1 MKVFARVRR
10 PKKARGNILFRYGWK
25 ITLLL
30 LLAGAVFAVFLFY
43 GTWAQTFHMKSVGEM
58 PERSTVYDADGK
70 IYSRLAGANR
80 LKVSLS
86 EVSPE
91 FIAAVLAREDARF
104 YDHKGIDW
112 RGVVRALSRD
122 VVRMKAKE
130 GASSLTMQLARNS
143 LPLGGRTFSRKLLE
157 AMVALRI
164 EREFTKQQILELY
177 VNRIYFGSGCYG
189 VETASQAY
197 FGKNASKLNLSEA
210 ALLAGLI
217 RGPNRFSPLKNPKGA
232 AVQRDAVLDRMVAL
246 KKITSSQAEQAKKTK
261 IVTHPKRMPQIQE
274 NYAMD
279 AVQRALSLILTQDQ
293 MDDGGLSIYT
303 TLDSS
308 VQNAAQDALE
318 TQLSKIE
325 RQSNFRHPTKAE
337 YKPPENGEGDAAM
350 PYLEGAVVMI
360 DNASGGIR
368 ALVGGRDYAQSKFNR
383 ALAPANRQIGS
394 AFKPFVYTVAFSH
407 GLFPSSAISD
417 GPIQPGEIDGAGNWS
432 PGNSDGTYGG
442 VMPCSYG
449 LIHSRNTMSVRVGQ
463 FAGLDTVQKIANDL
477 GIAQNIPHGPASY
490 IGSFESNL
498 KDLTSAYTVFP
509 NAGVRRQAY
518 IIERI
523 DDQRHK
529 PIYLSAHISSPALD
543 PGATWMTS
551 RLMQEV
557 LTQGTA
563 ASARSLGFKLPAA
576 GKTGT
581 TNDYKDAWFIGYT
594 TTLTCGVWVGFDQP
608 TTIIPHGYG
617 AALALPVWTQVN
629 IIQPNHCNRPCH
641 CNTRRSVRFP
651 TNSPPPAAGGP
662 VRLTILICLSIR
674 CQTPPAR
681 CMAGS
686 NGRLHNRPRMGL
698 RKRLRS
704 RAASSN
710 RSGDSSDANGF
721 RTNAVNCDGQ
731 SSTGK
736 IQHARSLL

>member
-1 MKVFARVRR
+1 MKLFARLRR

-30 LLAGAVFAVFLFY
+30 LLAGAAFAVFLFY
-43 GTWAQTFHMKSVGEM
+43 GTWAQSFDMKSVGEM
-58 PERSTVYDADGK
+58 PERSTVYDVDGK

-86 EVSPE
+86 EVSPQ
-91 FIAAVLAREDARF
+91 FIAAVLAREDTRF
-104 YDHKGIDW
+104 YEHKGIDW
-112 RGVVRALSRD
+112 RGVLRALARD
-122 VVRMKAKE
+122 VVSRSAKE

-177 VNRIYFGSGCYG
+177 VNRIYFGTGCYG

-217 RGPNRFSPLKNPKGA
+217 RSPNRFSPLKNPDGSA
-232 AVQRDAVLDRMVAL
+232 IQRDAVLDRMVAL
-246 KKITSSQAEQAKKTK
+246 KKITPSQAEQAKKTK

-303 TLDSS
+303 TLDPSL
-308 VQNAAQDALE
+308 QNAAQDALE

-325 RQSNFRHPTKAE
+325 HQANFRHPPKAE

-350 PYLEGAVVMI
+350 PYLEGAVVVI
-360 DNASGGIR
+360 DNSSGGIR

-383 ALAPANRQIGS
+383 ALAPANRQVGS
-394 AFKPFVYTVAFSH
+394 SFKPFVYAIAFSH
-407 GLFPSSAISD
+407 GLLPGAAISD

-432 PGNSDGTYGG
+432 PANSDGTYGG
-442 VMPCSYG
+442 TMPCSYG
-449 LIHSRNTMSVRVGQ
+449 LVHSRNTMSVRVGQ
-463 FAGLDTVQKIANDL
+463 FAGLDAVQKIATDL

-498 KDLTSAYTVFP
+498 KDLTSAYSVFP
-509 NAGVRRQAY
+509 NAGVRKQAY

-523 DDQRHK
+523 DDQQHK
-529 PIYLSAHISSPALD
+529 PIYLSAHITSQAID
-543 PGATWMTS
+543 PGSAWMTS
-551 RLMQEV
+551 EVMEDV
-557 LTQGTA
+557 LTKGTA
-563 ASARSLGFKLPAA
+563 ASARSLGFRLPAA

-581 TNDYKDAWFIGYT
+581 TNDYKDAWFVGFT
-594 TTLTCGVWVGFDQP
+594 STLTCGVWVGFDQP
-608 TTIIPHGYG
+608 TTIVAHGYG
-617 AALALPVWTQVN
+617 AALSLPVWTQVLN
-629 IIQPNHCNRPCH
+629 KASRHYPAEPLQPKMPIQRATVCSISNQLATTGCTSAGAAYDIDLPVDKIPTVACQVHGGSQWPFAQQAPNGAPKAP
-641 CNTRRSVRFP
+641 TFP
-651 TNSPPPAAGGP
+651 
-662 VRLTILICLSIR
+662 
-674 CQTPPAR
+674 
-681 CMAGS
+681 
-686 NGRLHNRPRMGL
+686 GRLF
-698 RKRLRS
+698 KS
-704 RAASSN
+704 
-710 RSGDSSDANGF
+710 F
-721 RTNAVNCDGQ
+721 RRFFG
-731 SSTGK
+731 G
-736 IQHARSLL
+736 R